1 MKRIIS
7 SHNGKI
13 FSSTA
18 EVEAAPEPSCNCRV
32 PAECP
37 LPGRCTT
44 ESLVYGA
51 HVSYH
56 TVDNRG
62 TGRSGDSISPGTASS
77 SSSGPA
83 INAVQHGT
91 MEAAIR
97 DCDEAAMKPNH

>member
-18 EVEAAPEPSCNCRV
+18 EVEAAPEPSYNCRV
-32 PAECP
+32 LAECP

-51 HVSYH
+51 HMFYH
-56 TVDNRG
+56 TADNRG
-62 TGRSGDSISPGTASS
+62 TGSS
-77 SSSGPA
+77 SSSEPV
-83 INAVQHGT
+83 INVVQHHGG
-91 MEAAIR
+91 
-97 DCDEAAMKPNH
+97 CDTRLLRSFNET